1 MKNPKEETSA
11 RLKNSLKK
19 SKLTI
24 NEALKIDKNK
34 LKSIGFSNASIIE
47 LHKIK

>member
-1 MKNPKEETSA
+1 MKLEQQASV

-24 NEALKIDKNK
+24 NEALKIDKNQ

-47 LHKIK
+47 LHNLK